1 MKRTLYVTDTEHRK
15 RRRHRARFTVSPA
28 KAHEL
33 SVRQHWL
40 KTAIHST
47 VVSNLSSASGF
58 TVLGGLR
65 KMTAQ

>member
-1 MKRTLYVTDTEHRK
+1 MKRTSYATDTEHRK
-15 RRRHRARFTVSPA
+15 RRRHSTLFTVSPA

-40 KTAIHST
+40 GTAVHST
-47 VVSNLSSASGF
+47 VVSNLGSASGF